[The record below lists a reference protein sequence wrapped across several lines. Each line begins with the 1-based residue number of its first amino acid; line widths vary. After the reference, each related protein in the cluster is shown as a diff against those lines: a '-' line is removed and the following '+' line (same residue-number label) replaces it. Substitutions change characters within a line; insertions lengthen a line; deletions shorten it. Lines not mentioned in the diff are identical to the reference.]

1 MSFSLAPL
9 PALTAIK
16 QHITAIH
23 HHADR
28 LYVGLANG
36 QLQVYS
42 YDGDGA
48 ELLKTVQPG
57 RRQIDQLGVL
67 PTSSLLAVLSDSVV
81 TLYSLPDL
89 TKSAPTLSQART
101 VHAFSITTY
110 TPKRPKDG
118 PPQEQRDVLV
128 VGCRKKVVVYGAG
141 ARGLNE
147 AWELSIPH
155 SPRHIVFPP
164 SPSSASLPTPIH
176 LCFTS
181 TTSALLHLNPESP
194 SSHLSMTD
202 VTTDKYPLSDVPDA
216 GQKEEGAGSGLG
228 MGMGR
233 FTSFGG
239 YVGIGGK
246 NTGPLG
252 AGTVTGEVL
261 LAREDTGVFYSSEG
275 SYTRPTSLH
284 WPAPPDGLA
293 YSNPFIYSVVPAP
306 PVSHGQGQ
314 KEGTGGTVQIHLAPT
329 LREFTSLPIPA
340 PPVGSLAL
348 GPTATLSTFSSS
360 GTSPK
365 LLVTTTPT
373 DKSLLTQGSSVYVLS
388 SPPGDVLID
397 GLVRKG
403 RVGDAIAFLESTS
416 TLPRST
422 SPATT
427 APSTPSSATSP
438 KPYTLQT
445 LQILQS
451 LQLFAQGQYQTA
463 LESFA
468 RHNVNPAKV
477 LALYPKGSIAGKL
490 AVGREEWMALFGG
503 EGGRL
508 EEGAHEDDR
517 DQHGEG
523 GVKGLLETVKHGLHR
538 NPSHETLSKETA
550 SIKSSSTQ
558 LKSPA
563 AADLAS
569 EGELPRPAL
578 EALMFFLSDR
588 RQKLAQ
594 PIASL
599 SSPSSSTPFPS
610 SPPLPPLSALSP
622 EQLFALPSLPFTQIS
637 PEELL
642 RMAQIVYTG
651 LVKVYLLARPSLVG
665 SLCRIENWCDVE
677 EVEGLLKDKEK
688 FGDLIDLYQGKK
700 MHREALK
707 MVHDLAKEEDDPLDR
722 YPPTISYLQKLP
734 PSPPEL
740 LQLRFEFSKWILQE
754 DVARGLE
761 IFKGDEPPTSEL
773 PRKEVVEFLEGL
785 QPSKKGKKNEACI
798 SYLEWLIVDMG
809 EKDGWA
815 HERLAELY
823 LDAARSE
830 EGEMFTKLLTFLETS
845 EGYKAGKMLSK
856 LKKDEMPQARAI
868 LLGRMGR
875 HEDALKVYV
884 YQLQDYAQ
892 AETYCVKNEGN
903 RSTIFSILLQ
913 LYLRPAP
920 SYSSEQLLKPA
931 LALLAAHP
939 SSLPLSSSL
948 PLLPPLTPMND
959 IQTYLLQTL
968 RSTHSNRYSGKVHA
982 HLAEGRKEQIDL
994 ALMAVENKRV
1004 RVGEQRVCPGC
1015 MKRLGVAAVAV
1026 HAPRGEVTHL
1036 HCKDKFSRRLES
1048 MRG

>member
-9 PALTAIK
+9 PVLTALK
-16 QHITAIH
+16 HRITAIH

-28 LYVGLANG
+28 LYLGLANG
-36 QLQVYS
+36 QLQVYA

-48 ELLKTVQPG
+48 ELLKTIQPG
-57 RRQIDQLGVL
+57 KRQIDQLGVL
-67 PTSSLLAVLSDSVV
+67 PTSNLLAVLSDTVV

-110 TPKRPKDG
+110 TPKRRKDE
-118 PPQEQRDVLV
+118 PPQEQRDLLV
-128 VGCRKKVVVYGAG
+128 VGCRKKVVVFGAG
-141 ARGLNE
+141 ERGLNE
-147 AWELSIPH
+147 GWELSIPH

-181 TTSALLHLNPESP
+181 TTSALLHLNAESP
-194 SSHLSMTD
+194 SSHLTMTD
-202 VTTDKYPLSDVPDA
+202 VTTDKYPQSDIPNA

-228 MGMGR
+228 IGMGR
-233 FTSFGG
+233 FTNFGG

-246 NTGPLG
+246 NNGPLG
-252 AGTVTGEVL
+252 VGTVTGEVL

-275 SYTRPTSLH
+275 SYTRPTSLR

-293 YSNPFIYSVVPAP
+293 YSNPFIYSVVSAP
-306 PVSHGQGQ
+306 PPSHAQGQ
-314 KEGTGGTVQIHLAPT
+314 KEGIGGTVQIHLAPT

-340 PPVGSLAL
+340 PSVGSLAL
-348 GPTATLSTFSSS
+348 GPTATLSTFSS
-360 GTSPK
+360 GTTPK

-373 DKSLLTQGSSVYVLS
+373 DKSLLAQGSSVYVLS
-388 SPPGDVLID
+388 SPPGDVLVD

-416 TLPRST
+416 TLPRLT

-427 APSTPSSATSP
+427 APPTPSSTTSP

-490 AVGREEWMALFGG
+490 GVVREGWMDLFGG

-508 EEGAHEDDR
+508 EEGAHGEDKGD
-517 DQHGEG
+517 HPGEG
-523 GVKGLLETVKHGLHR
+523 DVKGLLETVKHGLQR
-538 NPSHETLSKETA
+538 TPSHETLSRETA
-550 SIKSSSTQ
+550 SIKTSSPQ
-558 LKSPA
+558 LKPPA
-563 AADLAS
+563 GADLAP
-569 EGELPRPAL
+569 EGELPRAAL

-594 PIASL
+594 PIASF
-599 SSPSSSTPFPS
+599 SSSSSSTTFPS

-622 EQLFALPSLPFTQIS
+622 AELFALPSLPFSQVS

-651 LVKVYLLARPSLVG
+651 LVKVYLLARPTLVG

-677 EVEGLLKDKEK
+677 EVEGLLKEKEK

-700 MHREALK
+700 MHRKALE

-734 PSPPEL
+734 SSPPEL
-740 LQLRFEFSKWILQE
+740 LQLRFEFSKWILEE

-773 PRKEVVEFLEGL
+773 PRKEVVDFLEGV
-785 QPSKKGKKNEACI
+785 QPSKKGKKKEACV
-798 SYLEWLIVDMG
+798 SYLEWLIVNMG
-809 EKDGWA
+809 EKEGWA
-815 HERLAELY
+815 HEKLAELY
-823 LDAARSE
+823 LDGARLE
-830 EGEMFTKLLTFLETS
+830 KGEMFTKLLSFLETS
-845 EGYKAGKMLSK
+845 EGYRAGKMLSR
-856 LKKDEMPQARAI
+856 LKKDEMPEARAI

-884 YQLQDYAQ
+884 YQLRDYTQ
-892 AETYCVKNEGN
+892 AEAYCIKNEKN
-903 RSTIFSILLQ
+903 KTNIFAILLQ

-931 LALLAAHP
+931 LTLLAAHP
-939 SSLPLSSSL
+939 SSLPMSSSL
-948 PLLPPLTPMND
+948 PLLPPLTPMSD
-959 IQTYLLQTL
+959 VQTYLLRTL
-968 RSTHSNRYSGKVHA
+968 RSTHSNSYSGKVHA
-982 HLAEGRKEQIDL
+982 HLSEGRKEQIDL
-994 ALMAVENKRV
+994 ALVAVEGKRV

-1036 HCKDKFSRRLES
+1036 HCKDKFSRKLES